1 MSRQPIN
8 FETKSIV
15 YFSPKANGVSG
26 LHPRPPRL
34 SGSRWRAGGK
44 PGKKDPENPVN
55 PVKK

>member
-8 FETKSIV
+8 LETKSIV
-15 YFSPKANGVSG
+15 YFSPKANGVS
-26 LHPRPPRL
+26 RL
-34 SGSRWRAGGK
+34 SSGK